1 MRGDA
6 NRAERSRQCRGG
18 GGVCAVQGRVGDFG
32 A

>member
-18 GGVCAVQGRVGDFG
+18 VCAVQGRVGDFG